1 MAVARGEHAARNE
14 NGEVQLGAGGQ
25 VPGVDVAGAFGRRQD
40 VMPARFVCRHAHGPA
55 ERRDRDAD
63 VFPQVGGGPVA
74 EVEVPDVGLGEIG
87 GQQPEAGQDGRPA
100 PRPWLEAQDLHLQ
113 GVARLGTLD
122 EDRSAERIELVEV
135 ERPELGGV
143 VPLLQL
149 ARRHLLGVE
158 IDDIPRLDLD
168 RGGQRVVPLVVEGVM
183 SDRVF
188 PHACLCHHFLTTGAA
203 LSLIG
208 AALARNTFLS
218 NLPTE
223 VLGTS
228 SMNRIS
234 SGSHHL
240 ATLSLRKSIT
250 SSCVTWPL
258 NSGLV
263 TAYATGL
270 SSHFGWTRPITAASM
285 ILGWAMIAFSS
296 STDEIHSPPDLITSL
311 VRWSIW
317 M

>member
-1 MAVARGEHAARNE
+1 ARGDL
-14 NGEVQLGAGGQ
+14 LGIEMND
-25 VPGVDVAGAFGRRQD
+25 VPG
-40 VMPARFVCRHAHGPA
+40 
-55 ERRDRDAD
+55 
-63 VFPQVGGGPVA
+63 
-74 EVEVPDVGLGEIG
+74 
-87 GQQPEAGQDGRPA
+87 
-100 PRPWLEAQDLHLQ
+100 
-113 GVARLGTLD
+113 
-122 EDRSAERIELVEV
+122 
-135 ERPELGGV
+135 
-143 VPLLQL
+143 
-149 ARRHLLGVE
+149 
-158 IDDIPRLDLD
+158 LDLN
-168 RGGQRVVPLVVEGVM
+168 RRRQRVVPLVVKGVV
-183 SDRVF
+183 SDRMF
-188 PHACLCHHFLTTGAA
+188 SYACLCHHFLTTGAA

-240 ATLSLRKSIT
+240 ATLSLRNSIT

-258 NSGLV
+258 NSGLS
-263 TAYATGL
+263 TAKATGR

-311 VRWSIW
+311 VRSTIC